1 MHLVYFAVRYEMIQA
16 TARAVT
22 FVCVFEERELRAQ
35 YLFLARLTHA
45 EAMLTFPVCC
55 GHKDVLHLNK
65 CNPFQEKRDRGSSCE
80 WGGQP

>member
-45 EAMLTFPVCC
+45 EAMLTFPV
-55 GHKDVLHLNK
+55 
-65 CNPFQEKRDRGSSCE
+65 
-80 WGGQP
+80 